1 MIGQFKLHFGGR
13 FVASSFVRRLA
24 GGIFWTTLSGLFG
37 RVLSLVVG
45 VVLARVFGTADY
57 GAYGMIQGTVGMF
70 GTLSGLGLGL
80 TATKYVAEY
89 RQSRPEDASQ
99 VVALTSSVAL
109 VSGVLFSIVL
119 ALGAGVL
126 AVRVLGAPA
135 LEGPLRVSALLLF
148 LSNVSGAQTGVLS
161 GFESFRR
168 LAYVS
173 VEGGAVSAI
182 ALLAGGICF
191 GVRGAVWGLVVGQFA
206 ICVFAHLAIVRVA
219 REHGVRLRLWGSWG
233 GSSHLLWRFSVPAT
247 LAGLMVTPVS
257 WACSAMLVNTQG
269 GLAQVG
275 IFNAAN
281 QWFGLVIF
289 IPGLLGQALIPMM
302 SERLGRG
309 DAGTSRRMLKM
320 STALNG
326 ITSVLII
333 AVVWEFGPL
342 IARLY
347 GRGFE
352 ATPAVLNIA
361 LITGGLLAVLASV
374 GHVIVASGR
383 MWMGF
388 VMNLGWAICFIGATR
403 LLVYRGALGL
413 AEARLVAY
421 VIHGVWTGLFAWRL
435 LREGRAGTG
444 NNVIPYLKPPGDLET

>member
-1 MIGQFKLHFGGR
+1 
-13 FVASSFVRRLA
+13 
-24 GGIFWTTLSGLFG
+24 
-37 RVLSLVVG
+37 
-45 VVLARVFGTADY
+45 
-57 GAYGMIQGTVGMF
+57 
-70 GTLSGLGLGL
+70 
-80 TATKYVAEY
+80 
-89 RQSRPEDASQ
+89 
-99 VVALTSSVAL
+99 
-109 VSGVLFSIVL
+109 
-119 ALGAGVL
+119 
-126 AVRVLGAPA
+126 
-135 LEGPLRVSALLLF
+135 
-148 LSNVSGAQTGVLS
+148 
-161 GFESFRR
+161 
-168 LAYVS
+168 
-173 VEGGAVSAI
+173 
-182 ALLAGGICF
+182 
-191 GVRGAVWGLVVGQFA
+191 
-206 ICVFAHLAIVRVA
+206 
-219 REHGVRLRLWGSWG
+219 
-233 GSSHLLWRFSVPAT
+233 
-247 LAGLMVTPVS
+247 
-257 WACSAMLVNTQG
+257 MLVNTQG